1 MKAVLQLPVLVAVVA
16 AQEEEVVVVVVVAV
30 EVLAAH
36 CLQRL
41 PKQKG
46 RSLPLQKRRLG

>member
-1 MKAVLQLPVLVAVVA
+1 MKVVLQLPVLVAAVDD
-16 AQEEEVVVVVVVAV
+16 QDEVVVAAV
-30 EVLAAH
+30 EVLVAH

-46 RSLPLQKRRLG
+46 WSLPLQK